1 MSILPRDD
9 FVTSVLYIVVSQS
22 TFQSFLI
29 GRATLIDFTI
39 KASKS
44 FPYTYHPLYYNIPNS
59 SGFSHEQCDI
69 HWTGNEEKKKFEDEA
84 LKSGRKLSCFDC
96 SLYRPSGQSG
106 WISFGALL
114 AHHSSNK
121 WNQNEKIKTPNSQT
135 LSILVSAFVLFL
147 TRVRARFCQCW
158 LHSARRLSSSIF

>member
-44 FPYTYHPLYYNIPNS
+44 FPYTYHPLYYNIPYS
-59 SGFSHEQCDI
+59 SGFSHKQSDV
-69 HWTGNEEKKKFEDEA
+69 HWTGNEEKKNFEDEA
-84 LKSGRKLSCFDC
+84 LKSGRELSCFD
-96 SLYRPSGQSG
+96 
-106 WISFGALL
+106 
-114 AHHSSNK
+114 
-121 WNQNEKIKTPNSQT
+121 
-135 LSILVSAFVLFL
+135 
-147 TRVRARFCQCW
+147 
-158 LHSARRLSSSIF
+158 